1 MQNPDAIAE
10 VLDKLKAL
18 NVQLHM
24 DDFGT
29 GYSSLSYL
37 HRFPLDV
44 LKIDRAFMATMSANN
59 DYKDVVQTVVALAHT
74 LNMQVNVEG
83 VETDEQAAQLKA
95 LRCDFAQGYFFSP
108 PLTAEDA
115 TALMGSDRQWLKTA
129 A

>member
-1 MQNPDAIAE
+1 
-10 VLDKLKAL
+10 
-18 NVQLHM
+18 M

-37 HRFPLDV
+37 HRFPLSV

-83 VETDEQAAQLKA
+83 VETDQQAAQLKA
-95 LRCDFAQGYFFSP
+95 LRCDYAQGYHFSP

-115 TALMGSDRQWLKTA
+115 TKLMGSDRQWLKTA